1 MGPTPTVA
9 RGKGLCR
16 ETLST
21 GGTILT
27 DIAENNTSEVSPKD
41 IVSIHVA
48 ESVQNVIGNLSGD
61 GGKLAKVVTSVTKKR
76 RKAKRARVI
85 KRDIF

>member
-1 MGPTPTVA
+1 LG
-9 RGKGLCR
+9 R
-16 ETLST
+16 EKLST

-27 DIAENNTSEVSPKD
+27 DIAENNTPEVSPKN
-41 IVSIHVA
+41 IVSIHVT
-48 ESVQNVIGNLSGD
+48 ESVQNVIGNLNLY

-76 RKAKRARVI
+76 RKAKQARVI